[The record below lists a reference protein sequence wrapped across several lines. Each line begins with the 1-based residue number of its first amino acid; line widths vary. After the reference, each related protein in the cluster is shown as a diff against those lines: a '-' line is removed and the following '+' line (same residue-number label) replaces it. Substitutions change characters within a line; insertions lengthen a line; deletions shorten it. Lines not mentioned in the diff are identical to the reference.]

1 MYPGNGETYRAI
13 FEASGPRIK
22 TVFIPRARNCVFK
35 TARTA
40 DNANFGLVEPI
51 NRDVLPYKSTH
62 RVFRGC
68 RARMIYATPRRPS
81 A

>member
-13 FEASGPRIK
+13 FKALGPLIK
-22 TVFIPRARNCVFK
+22 TVFNPRASNCVFQ

-40 DNANFGLVEPI
+40 DNAKFGPVEPI
-51 NRDVLPYKSTH
+51 NRDVLPCKSTH
-62 RVFRGC
+62 QLFCGVRT
-68 RARMIYATPRRPS
+68 IYATPRRPS